1 MKRFSDAAREVTGAV
16 SGGASAP
23 TAVPE
28 LASRPPLACWVAGCP
43 MPGTISDSTLGAGPW
58 ECRWHK
64 FRSPDMTADE
74 VTLRL
79 RNRLADG
86 RPIDEAPGPSQA
98 ALDLRTRV
106 RRDTAPERVPGEDD
120 E

>member
-1 MKRFSDAAREVTGAV
+1 MKRFSDAAREVTRAAG
-16 SGGASAP
+16 GGAPAP
-23 TAVPE
+23 TEAPE
-28 LASRPPLACWVAGCP
+28 AAPRPPMACWVAGCP

-64 FRSPDMTADE
+64 FRSPDLTADE

-86 RPIDEAPGPSQA
+86 QPVDEVRGPSQA

-106 RRDTAPERVPGEDD
+106 RRDTPPERVPGEDD